1 VEGGLLSRSK
11 SASSVTN
18 LGTAATNVG
27 TSSLSLNDVEVLE
40 QTEGSNLEGTSKLWK
55 RNYLRTNVDL
65 TAKKLN
71 SEILNDD
78 VFQLNHY

>member
-1 VEGGLLSRSK
+1 VEGGLLPRSK

-40 QTEGSNLEGTSKLWK
+40 QTEASNLEGTSKLWK
-55 RNYLRTNVDL
+55 RNDLPTGLKL
-65 TAKKLN
+65 TAMKLK
-71 SEILNDD
+71 SVILNDD
-78 VFQLNHY
+78 LVQLRHY